1 MSTPIPPNIKLEG
14 IDLYAPRGA
23 QTASAPIPPASV
35 CNQERADNPEQP
47 SAAATAPPTAA
58 DTPTNEGIGTAP
70 SLPDQPPA
78 ANEPPTAA
86 DIPSN
91 DTIGTAPSLLDQ
103 KRSVSASSLPPA
115 ANLKS
120 VIEPSAAFTPPWL
133 RTAPRHRLRLDPEIV
148 PPPPPGVQ
156 PRIVAPMLI
165 VLMAGCAAVVGLTM
179 ISFQPDAHRPKRT
192 TENIPTVAPKFDRL
206 GTEPRLVVNFQK
218 TFANEPLSL
227 GISVDSATGGE
238 SLILAGL
245 ALNTR
250 LSAGVPVNE
259 ASWQLAPRDL
269 SGVYVYAPKNFV
281 GIMNTAVNLLSAN
294 RRIIESR
301 AARLEWIAKSDS
313 TPPTKRVEPVDL
325 KTPSGQ
331 LIDPEGVAL
340 MEKGWALVKSGDI
353 ASARLLFKRMAN
365 AGVADAA
372 LALAATYDPR
382 HLAQHNLIGVVG
394 DETKAHDW
402 YQRANELGSIEAGR
416 ILARTNA
423 D

>member
-23 QTASAPIPPASV
+23 QTASAPIPHVSV
-35 CNQERADNPEQP
+35 CNQGRADNPEQP
-47 SAAATAPPTAA
+47 SEAATEPPTAA
-58 DTPTNEGIGTAP
+58 DTPTHEDIGTAP

-78 ANEPPTAA
+78 ANEPL
-86 DIPSN
+86 
-91 DTIGTAPSLLDQ
+91 SLLDQ
-103 KRSVSASSLPPA
+103 KRSVSASSLPQA

-120 VIEPSAAFTPPWL
+120 VIEPSSAFTPPWL
-133 RTAPRHRLRLDPEIV
+133 RTAPRHRLRLDPELV
-148 PPPPPGVQ
+148 PPPQPGVK

-238 SLILAGL
+238 SLVLAGL

-331 LIDPEGVAL
+331 QIDPESVAL
-340 MEKGWALVKSGDI
+340 MEKGWALVRSGDI